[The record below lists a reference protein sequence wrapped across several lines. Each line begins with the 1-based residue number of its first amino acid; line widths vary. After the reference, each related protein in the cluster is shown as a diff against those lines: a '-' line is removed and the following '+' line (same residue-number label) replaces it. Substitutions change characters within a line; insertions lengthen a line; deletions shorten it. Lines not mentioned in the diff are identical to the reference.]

1 MVPSAAEPSCGW
13 PVSFNITNSKLLILD
28 SSAAYWDQPIVA
40 GPGVRITISGTYPD
54 ASYFS
59 LQTYTPYA
67 TPFSVNGVSSSLA
80 DYQVAPGQGS
90 TNPWQHRAAP
100 GGRFQVT
107 VRSGVAPGEPNVLP
121 LPSGTSVAHPGY
133 LVYRVYLPA
142 GGSLSHLTPPTVTWA
157 QGSVSRTLPAC
168 STHEPLPAPEKAPT
182 GTTPGPKTVPPAG
195 AFFKP
200 YITKYKGRLADAN
213 DAYVWAYV
221 IRPAATDVLVVTAKA
236 PTSAPGGGPSPWPAA
251 SEDMQYWSM
260 CIGVGSG
267 TLPTVVNQLPGGQV
281 DYGCRAD
288 QQTKLNATGGYTYV
302 IGSEAQRA
310 AISKVPGA
318 TFLPFSSTQTTRLV
332 PPPVAQYPCQ
342 PRLRPFGPEGRTGR
356 RRASRGGRHGAL
368 LPERVAVPPRHAH
381 DQRAQRLRNPLETSV
396 PGPRPP
402 SPGTPGQPV
411 RDARP
416 AAPSGPGSS
425 ERPALV
431 VEHLSK
437 RFGRRVA
444 FDDVSFQVGSGEVFG
459 FLGPNGAGKTTT
471 VRTLGTLLAPSS
483 GSATVAGIELHPANG
498 PAIRSR
504 ISVMPE
510 SPGLYLRLTVGENLQ
525 CFAKLYELADARTRI
540 ERALQAVNLTERAN
554 DLCRALSKGLR
565 QRVALARALLNDPAV
580 LFLDEPTSGLD
591 PVATREVHELIAAL
605 KDRGVTIFL
614 TTHRLEEAERLCD
627 RVAILNTTMRL
638 VGRPDELRAQLF
650 KRSLEVRL
658 RAELADPAPVFAGL
672 PGVQGWE
679 ASAPSS
685 YLLTVPDPD
694 AAAPEVA
701 RALVHAG
708 ADILSIT
715 EPRHSLEDVYLQLVD
730 EDVEAKRR

>member
-1 MVPSAAEPSCGW
+1 MGRPNCRRDQRTRSIIRNRRKVPIAALLALFSGTVPAVALTQTALGASAPASVVPSAAEPSCGW

-318 TFLPFSSTQTTRLV
+318 TFLPFSSTQTTRLYLLLLRNILV
-332 PPPVAQYPCQ
+332 NPDFVHSAQKVAQ
-342 PRLRPFGPEGRTGR
+342 E
-356 RRASRGGRHGAL
+356 
-368 LPERVAVPPRHAH
+368 
-381 DQRAQRLRNPLETSV
+381 D
-396 PGPRPP
+396 
-402 SPGTPGQPV
+402 
-411 RDARP
+411 DAP
-416 AAPSGPGSS
+416 AAAAAMGHYYPS
-425 ERPALV
+425 
-431 VEHLSK
+431 
-437 RFGRRVA
+437 
-444 FDDVSFQVGSGEVFG
+444 VSQCP
-459 FLGPNGAGKTTT
+459 LATLTT
-471 VRTLGTLLAPSS
+471 
-483 GSATVAGIELHPANG
+483 
-498 PAIRSR
+498 
-504 ISVMPE
+504 
-510 SPGLYLRLTVGENLQ
+510 
-525 CFAKLYELADARTRI
+525 
-540 ERALQAVNLTERAN
+540 
-554 DLCRALSKGLR
+554 KGLS
-565 QRVALARALLNDPAV
+565 AC
-580 LFLDEPTSGLD
+580 E
-591 PVATREVHELIAAL
+591 TR
-605 KDRGVTIFL
+605 
-614 TTHRLEEAERLCD
+614 
-627 RVAILNTTMRL
+627 
-638 VGRPDELRAQLF
+638 
-650 KRSLEVRL
+650 
-658 RAELADPAPVFAGL
+658 
-672 PGVQGWE
+672 
-679 ASAPSS
+679 
-685 YLLTVPDPD
+685 
-694 AAAPEVA
+694 
-701 RALVHAG
+701 
-708 ADILSIT
+708 
-715 EPRHSLEDVYLQLVD
+715 
-730 EDVEAKRR
+730 